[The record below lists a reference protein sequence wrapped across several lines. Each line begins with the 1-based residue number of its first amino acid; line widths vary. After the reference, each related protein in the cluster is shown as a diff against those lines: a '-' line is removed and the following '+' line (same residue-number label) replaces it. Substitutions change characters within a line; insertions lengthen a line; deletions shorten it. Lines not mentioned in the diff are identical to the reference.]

1 MPVSRPPTRAR
12 RGRRTT
18 GSLTLTDVAR
28 LAGVSPITVSR
39 ALNNPDQLT
48 AETLSRVQEAVA
60 RTGYVPNRIA
70 GGLASSRSRLVA
82 ALVPTIASPVFLETI
97 QALTDALDAEGYQL
111 MLGQGGYGEAREDK
125 LLDAIIA
132 RRPDGVILTGV
143 MHSPEGRKRLAAAGI
158 PVVETWDL
166 TPTPIDMLVGFSHEK
181 AGAAVAE
188 YLLYRGSRRPGI
200 VSADDYR
207 AGLRRRGFV
216 EAAARGGV
224 TEVPA
229 ELVPTPTTLGA
240 GRRALAK
247 LLDAHPDVD
256 SVFCSSDIL
265 ALGALTE
272 ARARGIRVPEAL
284 RVFGFGDNNFAADA
298 HPALST
304 VRIDGNAIGRQA
316 ARFVIDRLA
325 GRPIPQRIVDL
336 GFKLIGRASA

>member
-1 MPVSRPPTRAR
+1 MSRPPTRAR
-12 RGRRTT
+12 RGRRTS

-28 LAGVSPITVSR
+28 MAGVSPITVSR
-39 ALNNPDQLT
+39 ALNNPGQLT
-48 AETLSRVQEAVA
+48 PETLSIVQQAVA

-132 RRPDGVILTGV
+132 RRPDGVVLTGV

-188 YLLYRGSRRPGI
+188 YLLYRGSRKPGL
-200 VSADDYR
+200 VTANDYR
-207 AGLRRRGFV
+207 AGLRGKGFV

-224 TEVPA
+224 AEVPA
-229 ELVPTPTTLGA
+229 EPMPTPTTLGA
-240 GRRALAK
+240 GRRALAR
-247 LLDAHPDVD
+247 LLDAHPDID
-256 SVFCSSDIL
+256 AVFCSSDIL

-272 ARARGIRVPEAL
+272 ARARGIRVPEDL
-284 RVFGFGDNNFAADA
+284 RVFGFGDNNFAADF

-304 VRIDGNAIGRQA
+304 VRIDGTAIGRQA

-325 GRPIPQRIVDL
+325 GRPIPQRIIDI
-336 GFKLIGRASA
+336 GFKLVGRASA